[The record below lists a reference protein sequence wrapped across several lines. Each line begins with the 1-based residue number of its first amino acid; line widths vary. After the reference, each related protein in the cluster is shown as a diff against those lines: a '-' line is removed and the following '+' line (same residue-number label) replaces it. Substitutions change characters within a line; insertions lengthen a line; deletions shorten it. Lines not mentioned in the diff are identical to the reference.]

1 MKKLMSLSFAL
12 AFFSYTASLTAQSF
26 PTIKWDF
33 IKMAAYV
40 KAKKEESNKCAGV
53 VSNVISI
60 TVVKCTEEVA
70 DNRKK
75 EKIVQ

>member
-1 MKKLMSLSFAL
+1 MKKLIRLSIAL
-12 AFFSYTASLTAQSF
+12 AFFSYTSSLTAQPF

-33 IKMAAYV
+33 VKMTAYFKV
-40 KAKKEESNKCAGV
+40 KKEEPNKCAGV

-75 EKIVQ
+75 EKVIQ

>member
-1 MKKLMSLSFAL
+1 MKKLMRLGFAL
-12 AFFSYTASLTAQSF
+12 VFLSYTASLTAHPF
-26 PTIKWDF
+26 PVIKWDF
-33 IKMAAYV
+33 VKMTAYF
-40 KAKKEESNKCAGV
+40 KAPKEEPNKCAGV

-75 EKIVQ
+75 EKVIQ

>member
-1 MKKLMSLSFAL
+1 MKKLMRLSIAL
-12 AFFSYTASLTAQSF
+12 AFFSYTASLTAQPF

-33 IKMAAYV
+33 VKMTAYFKV
-40 KAKKEESNKCAGV
+40 KKEESNKCVGV

-75 EKIVQ
+75 EKVIQ

>member
-1 MKKLMSLSFAL
+1 MKKLIRLSIAL
-12 AFFSYTASLTAQSF
+12 AFFSYTTTSLTAQPF

-33 IKMAAYV
+33 VKMTAYF
-40 KAKKEESNKCAGV
+40 KAKKEEPNKCAGV

-75 EKIVQ
+75 VIQ

>member
-1 MKKLMSLSFAL
+1 MRLSIAL
-12 AFFSYTASLTAQSF
+12 AFFSYTSSLTAQTF

-33 IKMAAYV
+33 VKMTAYFKV
-40 KAKKEESNKCAGV
+40 SKQEPNKCVGV

>member
-1 MKKLMSLSFAL
+1 MKKLIRLSFVL
-12 AFFSYTASLTAQSF
+12 VFLSYTASLTAQPF

-33 IKMAAYV
+33 VKMTAYFKV
-40 KAKKEESNKCAGV
+40 KKEEPNKCIGV

-60 TVVKCTEEVA
+60 TVLKCTEEVA

-75 EKIVQ
+75 EKVIQ

>member
-1 MKKLMSLSFAL
+1 MKKLMRLGFAL
-12 AFFSYTASLTAQSF
+12 AFFSYTTSLTAQSF
-26 PTIKWDF
+26 PTINWDF
-33 IKMAAYV
+33 VKMTAFF
-40 KAKKEESNKCAGV
+40 KAKKEEPNKCAGV

>member
-1 MKKLMSLSFAL
+1 MKKLMRLSIAL
-12 AFFSYTASLTAQSF
+12 AFFSYTSSLTAQTF

-33 IKMAAYV
+33 VKMTAYF
-40 KAKKEESNKCAGV
+40 KASKQEPNKCVGV